1 MRLMAISSISLRED
15 MANILELGLTDVER
29 NGADIVTAVLTYT
42 DRSSSELAMMQST
55 DENLV
60 SMYTTPDNLAP
71 LGAVGYFA

>member
-1 MRLMAISSISLRED
+1 MHERMTWDEIVRLYPD
-15 MANILELGLTDVER
+15 QWVGLTDVER